1 MQLERQA
8 AVALKWHT
16 TAKLIGQ
23 VFAWAVTLIVLR
35 LLDPEDYGLMA
46 ISTVIISVIAGTA
59 EFGLGSA
66 LIQAQTLDRSQLARI
81 AGALSALNLGCGL
94 LLFMTAPLL
103 ANLFDEPMLT
113 AVIRVSTLQ
122 FLLYAIEVVPQS
134 LMQREMNF
142 KGHASIEIASVITAS
157 TVTLVLAVLDAG
169 VWALV
174 IGNLA
179 GGAVRTILLVT
190 FGTFIMPSF
199 RLVGIGEHVRFGGQV
214 TAARFLWQFTYQLDT
229 LIAARFLSGT
239 AVGLYSVSM
248 HLATL
253 PVSKTMAIVNQVAF
267 PTVARM
273 QDDPER
279 LRARLQDAL
288 RLLAFVAI
296 PALWGLSAVA
306 HEFVDVVL
314 GAQWHE
320 AILPLMMVSL
330 VAPARMLMAV
340 LGTAASAI
348 GRADIELRN
357 TVVGALILPVGFLI
371 GVQGNLNGLAASWV
385 VAIPLILALSLPKNC
400 EVLGL
405 SLRGIFTATRA
416 PLLAGAA
423 LYVVVWWLRSVLI
436 EFEEAV
442 RLPLMIVAGGATY
455 LLGVQIFDR
464 GIWTDARRLMSAL
477 RG

>member
-1 MQLERQA
+1 MQIERQA

-23 VFAWAVTLIVLR
+23 IFAWAVTLIVLR
-35 LLDPEDYGLMA
+35 LLEPEAYGLMA

-66 LIQAQTLDRSQLARI
+66 LIQAQTLDRSQMARI
-81 AGALSALNLGCGL
+81 AGALSFLNLGCGS
-94 LLFMTAPLL
+94 LLFLAAPLL
-103 ANLFDEPMLT
+103 ADLFNEPALT
-113 AVIRVSTLQ
+113 WVIRVSTLQ
-122 FLLYAIEVVPQS
+122 FVLYAIEVVPQS

-157 TVTLVLAVLDAG
+157 ATTLVLALMGSG

-179 GGAVRTILLVT
+179 GGVVRTALLVS

-199 RLVGIGEHVRFGGQV
+199 RLGGIGKHLRFGGQV

-229 LIAARFLSGT
+229 LIAARFLSGS

-267 PTVARM
+267 PTVARL
-273 QDDPER
+273 QDEPDR
-279 LRARLQDAL
+279 LRSRLQDAL

-296 PALWGLSAVA
+296 PALWGLSSVA

-314 GAQWHE
+314 GPKWHE
-320 AILPLMMVSL
+320 AIVPLMMVSF
-330 VAPARMLMAV
+330 VAPARMLVAV

-348 GRADIELRN
+348 GRADVELRN
-357 TVVGALILPVGFLI
+357 TIAGALILPVAFLI
-371 GVQGNLNGLAASWV
+371 GVQGHLNGLAASWV
-385 VAIPLILALSLPKNC
+385 VAIPLILAISLPRNC
-400 EVLGL
+400 AVLGL
-405 SLRGIFTATRA
+405 SLRDILRATHA
-416 PLLAGAA
+416 PLLAGTA
-423 LYVVVWWLRSVLI
+423 LYAVVWWLRAVLT
-436 EFEEAV
+436 EMEEAV
-442 RLPLMIVAGGATY
+442 RLPLLICAGGGTY

-464 GIWTDARRLMSAL
+464 GIWTDARRLISAL